1 MKNISETE
9 LTKAAPAIAAIDEK
23 MEKLDI
29 NNEDDQW
36 EMAIL
41 REETSD
47 VLDSIGLS
55 PDDRQSF
62 YDLYISQY
70 LSVTHQIPAEF

>member
-1 MKNISETE
+1 MKNISEIE
-9 LTKAAPAIAAIDEK
+9 LNKAAQAIAAIDEK
-23 MEKLDI
+23 MEKLNI

-47 VLDSIGLS
+47 VLDSIDLS
-55 PDDRQSF
+55 TVYVSG
-62 YDLYISQY
+62 
-70 LSVTHQIPAEF
+70 